1 MTQAEEPSPEQSSA
15 DPEKRGRRDLIV
27 LGLFVLAGCV
37 VVASDP
43 DRLFDWLANH
53 EAVRIDEFLTAIVIL
68 GTGFAIFSWRRWT
81 DLTRQ
86 VAEYK
91 RLQIKLTAMS
101 REAALLSETDDLLQ
115 SCLTA
120 DEAFRIAIRHF
131 ETQFPTM
138 SGAIFAIPEGKN
150 VAELAG
156 KWGKPAIGRDS
167 FSIEDCWG
175 VRRARVH
182 ISMVND
188 PELVCSH
195 IGPSIPQYA
204 LCVPMMAHGEI
215 LGTLYLDNGL
225 DQKQPVVNALTETQE
240 QTVKTLSEH
249 LSLAVAN
256 LNLRESLRIQSIRDP
271 LTGLFNRRYMEESLE
286 RELRLALRK
295 EAFLSVLMVD
305 IDHFKSFNDGL
316 GHEAGDA
323 VLRELARLLQSQLRA
338 EDIACRYGGDELLLV
353 LPEADVEAAQNF
365 AGRLQTAVRR
375 TQIQHYGK
383 VLEGLTLSIGIA
395 CYPQHAADV
404 GALIGVADAA
414 LYKAK
419 ENGRN
424 QFATAEGRPGGA
436 RHSDLR
442 AK

>member
-1 MTQAEEPSPEQSSA
+1 MTHDPEPRPEQPSV

-27 LGLFVLAGCV
+27 LGLLVLAGCI

-53 EAVRIDEFLTAIVIL
+53 EAVRVDEFLTAIVIL

-86 VAEYK
+86 VVEYK
-91 RLQIKLTAMS
+91 RLQTELTAMN

-120 DEAFRIAIRHF
+120 DEAYRIVIRHF
-131 ETQFPTM
+131 ETQFPAM

-156 KWGKPAIGRDS
+156 KWGNPAIGQDS
-167 FSIEDCWG
+167 FSTEQCWG
-175 VRRARVH
+175 LRRGRVN
-182 ISMVND
+182 ISLAKD
-188 PELVCSH
+188 PKLVCTH
-195 IGPSIPQYA
+195 IGPSMPQYA

-215 LGTLYLDNGL
+215 LGTLYLDTGL
-225 DQKQPVVNALTETQE
+225 DQKQPVVKALTETQE
-240 QTVKTLSEH
+240 RTVRTLSEH

-286 RELRLALRK
+286 RELRRALRK
-295 EAFLSVLMVD
+295 EAFLSLLMVD
-305 IDHFKSFNDGL
+305 IDHFKRFNDGW

-338 EDIACRYGGDELLLV
+338 EDIACRYGGDEILLV
-353 LPEADVEAAQNF
+353 LPEADVEAAQKS
-365 AGRLQTAVRR
+365 AERLQTTVRT

-395 CYPQHAADV
+395 CYPRHASNA
-404 GALIGVADAA
+404 GALIGAADAA

-424 QFATAEGRPGGA
+424 QFVTAEG
-436 RHSDLR
+436 
-442 AK
+442 